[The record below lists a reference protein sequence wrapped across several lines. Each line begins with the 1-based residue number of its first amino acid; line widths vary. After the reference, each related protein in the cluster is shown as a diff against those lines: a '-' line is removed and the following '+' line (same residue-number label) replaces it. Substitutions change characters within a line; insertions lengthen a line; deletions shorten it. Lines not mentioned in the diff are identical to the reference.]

1 MKFRILIVFFTI
13 FFILCQEDNI
23 DNNEGKKKDN
33 NIEISDS
40 DEIDEIETENQESE
54 NTNEYIEISEDMLKN
69 IELESID
76 FGGPLA
82 LSDFDMSLLLLC
94 AYISHQ
100 ALKNKYI
107 ESINQIAEKLNVSET
122 KRIYDKI
129 GAGFAQNCYEY
140 IDDETVNKYITNL
153 TYHNNFQWEEEF
165 DNYTKLDINKYKF
178 IFIKLKMFTN
188 TNKPKLQKILSPQ
201 PLIVKGY
208 NNLSRAMYY
217 ALLGIITEVISD
229 KEKDKRQQLLQNP
242 NGKIIHE
249 KLDDPKIAK
258 DIYDKIGRLYP
269 DSSFNVVVLNL
280 VGGEY
285 QFANSRENT
294 AYLSVA
300 SGNRVFMIFKYK
312 E

>member
-23 DNNEGKKKDN
+23 DNNKGEKKDN

-76 FGGPLA
+76 FGGPLD

-100 ALKNKYI
+100 ALKNRYI

-165 DNYTKLDINKYKF
+165 DNYTKLDINKYKTKSDLKYT
-178 IFIKLKMFTN
+178 IEEQILLKMIHQSNEEFEKRKRERRNNN
-188 TNKPKLQKILSPQ
+188 TETSKLDRKDISKEIPKPTP
-201 PLIVKGY
+201 
-208 NNLSRAMYY
+208 
-217 ALLGIITEVISD
+217 
-229 KEKDKRQQLLQNP
+229 KEKNNNKKN
-242 NGKIIHE
+242 NEYSNSFEIIIREIKFFVYFGLIILIFLFIMYCLKKKKPVKKMEIKKE
-249 KLDDPKIAK
+249 KK
-258 DIYDKIGRLYP
+258 DNKKQKKKAD
-269 DSSFNVVVLNL
+269 
-280 VGGEY
+280 
-285 QFANSRENT
+285 
-294 AYLSVA
+294 
-300 SGNRVFMIFKYK
+300 
-312 E
+312 

>member
-13 FFILCQEDNI
+13 FFFILCQQDNI
-23 DNNEGKKKDN
+23 DNNKGKKQDN

-76 FGGPLA
+76 FGGPLD

-165 DNYTKLDINKYKF
+165 DNYTKLDINKYKTKSDLKYT
-178 IFIKLKMFTN
+178 IEEQILLKMIHQSNEEFEKRKRERRNNN
-188 TNKPKLQKILSPQ
+188 TETSKLDRKDISKEIPKPTP
-201 PLIVKGY
+201 
-208 NNLSRAMYY
+208 
-217 ALLGIITEVISD
+217 
-229 KEKDKRQQLLQNP
+229 KEKNNNKKN
-242 NGKIIHE
+242 NEYSNSFEIIIREIKFFVYFGLIILIFLFIMYCLKKKKPVKKMEIKKE
-249 KLDDPKIAK
+249 KK
-258 DIYDKIGRLYP
+258 DNKKQKKKAD
-269 DSSFNVVVLNL
+269 
-280 VGGEY
+280 
-285 QFANSRENT
+285 
-294 AYLSVA
+294 
-300 SGNRVFMIFKYK
+300 
-312 E
+312 

>member
-13 FFILCQEDNI
+13 FFILCQEENI
-23 DNNEGKKKDN
+23 DNNKGEKKDN

-54 NTNEYIEISEDMLKN
+54 NANEYIEISEDMLKN

-76 FGGPLA
+76 FGGPLD

-165 DNYTKLDINKYKF
+165 DNYTKLDINKYKTKSDLKYT
-178 IFIKLKMFTN
+178 IEEQILLKMIHQSNEEFEKRKRERRNNN
-188 TNKPKLQKILSPQ
+188 TETSKVDRKDISKEVPKPKP
-201 PLIVKGY
+201 
-208 NNLSRAMYY
+208 
-217 ALLGIITEVISD
+217 
-229 KEKDKRQQLLQNP
+229 KEKNYNKKN
-242 NGKIIHE
+242 NEYSNSFEIIIREIKFFVYFGLIILIFLFIMYCLKKKKPVKKMEIKKE
-249 KLDDPKIAK
+249 KK
-258 DIYDKIGRLYP
+258 DNKKQKKKAD
-269 DSSFNVVVLNL
+269 
-280 VGGEY
+280 
-285 QFANSRENT
+285 
-294 AYLSVA
+294 
-300 SGNRVFMIFKYK
+300 
-312 E
+312 

>member
-13 FFILCQEDNI
+13 FFFILCQQDNI
-23 DNNEGKKKDN
+23 DNNKGKKQDN

-54 NTNEYIEISEDMLKN
+54 NANEYIEISEDMLKN

-76 FGGPLA
+76 FGGPLD

-165 DNYTKLDINKYKF
+165 DNYTKLDINKYKTKSDLKYT
-178 IFIKLKMFTN
+178 IEEQILLKMIHQSNEEFEKRKRERRNNN
-188 TNKPKLQKILSPQ
+188 TETSKVDRKDISKEIPKPTP
-201 PLIVKGY
+201 
-208 NNLSRAMYY
+208 
-217 ALLGIITEVISD
+217 
-229 KEKDKRQQLLQNP
+229 KEKNNNKKN
-242 NGKIIHE
+242 NEYSNSFEIIIREIKFFVYFGLIILIFLFIMYCLKKKKPVKKMEIKKE
-249 KLDDPKIAK
+249 KK
-258 DIYDKIGRLYP
+258 DNKKQKKKAD
-269 DSSFNVVVLNL
+269 
-280 VGGEY
+280 
-285 QFANSRENT
+285 
-294 AYLSVA
+294 
-300 SGNRVFMIFKYK
+300 
-312 E
+312 

>member
-13 FFILCQEDNI
+13 FFFILCQQDNI
-23 DNNEGKKKDN
+23 DNNKGKKQDN

-76 FGGPLA
+76 FGGPLD

-165 DNYTKLDINKYKF
+165 DNYTKLDINKYKTKSDLKYT
-178 IFIKLKMFTN
+178 IEEQILLKMIHQSNEEFEKRKRERRNNN
-188 TNKPKLQKILSPQ
+188 TETSKVDRKDISKEIPKPTPKDKNNNKKNNEYSNSFEIIIREIKFFVYFGLIILIFLFIMYCLKKKKP
-201 PLIVKGY
+201 VKK
-208 NNLSRAMYY
+208 ME
-217 ALLGIITEVISD
+217 IK
-229 KEKDKRQQLLQNP
+229 KEK
-242 NGKIIHE
+242 
-249 KLDDPKIAK
+249 K
-258 DIYDKIGRLYP
+258 DNKKQKKKAD
-269 DSSFNVVVLNL
+269 
-280 VGGEY
+280 
-285 QFANSRENT
+285 
-294 AYLSVA
+294 
-300 SGNRVFMIFKYK
+300 
-312 E
+312 

>member
-13 FFILCQEDNI
+13 FFILCQQDNI
-23 DNNEGKKKDN
+23 DNNKGKKQDN

-54 NTNEYIEISEDMLKN
+54 NANEYIEISEDMLKN

-76 FGGPLA
+76 FGGPLD

-165 DNYTKLDINKYKF
+165 DNYTKLDINKYKTKSDLKYT
-178 IFIKLKMFTN
+178 IEEQILLKMIHQSNEEFEKRKRERRNNN
-188 TNKPKLQKILSPQ
+188 TETSKLDRKDISKEIPKPTP
-201 PLIVKGY
+201 
-208 NNLSRAMYY
+208 
-217 ALLGIITEVISD
+217 
-229 KEKDKRQQLLQNP
+229 KEKNNNNKNDEYSNSFE
-242 NGKIIHE
+242 IIIREIKFFVYFGLIILIFLFIMYCLKKKKPVKKMEIKKE
-249 KLDDPKIAK
+249 KK
-258 DIYDKIGRLYP
+258 DNKKQKKKAD
-269 DSSFNVVVLNL
+269 
-280 VGGEY
+280 
-285 QFANSRENT
+285 
-294 AYLSVA
+294 
-300 SGNRVFMIFKYK
+300 
-312 E
+312 

>member
-13 FFILCQEDNI
+13 FFFILCQQDNI
-23 DNNEGKKKDN
+23 DNNKGKKQDN

-76 FGGPLA
+76 FGGPLD

-165 DNYTKLDINKYKF
+165 DNYTKLDINKYKTKSDLKYT
-178 IFIKLKMFTN
+178 IEEQILLKMIHQSNEEFEKRKRERRNNN
-188 TNKPKLQKILSPQ
+188 TETSKVNRKDISKEVPKPTP
-201 PLIVKGY
+201 
-208 NNLSRAMYY
+208 
-217 ALLGIITEVISD
+217 
-229 KEKDKRQQLLQNP
+229 KEKNNNKKN
-242 NGKIIHE
+242 NEYSNSFEIIIREIKFFVYFGLIILIFLFIMYCLKKKKPVKKMEIKKE
-249 KLDDPKIAK
+249 KK
-258 DIYDKIGRLYP
+258 DNKKQKKKAD
-269 DSSFNVVVLNL
+269 
-280 VGGEY
+280 
-285 QFANSRENT
+285 
-294 AYLSVA
+294 
-300 SGNRVFMIFKYK
+300 
-312 E
+312 

>member
-23 DNNEGKKKDN
+23 DNNKGEKKDN

-40 DEIDEIETENQESE
+40 DEIDEIERENQESE
-54 NTNEYIEISEDMLKN
+54 NANEYIEISEDMLKN

-76 FGGPLA
+76 FGGPLD

-165 DNYTKLDINKYKF
+165 DNYTKLDINKYKTKSDLKYT
-178 IFIKLKMFTN
+178 IEEQILLKMIHQSNEEFEKRKRERRNNN
-188 TNKPKLQKILSPQ
+188 TETSKLDRKDISKEVPKPTP
-201 PLIVKGY
+201 
-208 NNLSRAMYY
+208 
-217 ALLGIITEVISD
+217 
-229 KEKDKRQQLLQNP
+229 KEKNNNKKN
-242 NGKIIHE
+242 NEYSNSFEIIIREIKFFVYFGLIILIFLFIMYCLKKKKPVKKMEIKKE
-249 KLDDPKIAK
+249 KK
-258 DIYDKIGRLYP
+258 DNKKQKKKAD
-269 DSSFNVVVLNL
+269 
-280 VGGEY
+280 
-285 QFANSRENT
+285 
-294 AYLSVA
+294 
-300 SGNRVFMIFKYK
+300 
-312 E
+312 

>member
-13 FFILCQEDNI
+13 FFFILCQEDNI
-23 DNNEGKKKDN
+23 DNNKGKKKDN

-40 DEIDEIETENQESE
+40 DEIDEIETENQDSE
-54 NTNEYIEISEDMLKN
+54 NANEYIEITEDMLKN

-100 ALKNKYI
+100 ALKNRYI

-165 DNYTKLDINKYKF
+165 DNYTKLDINKYKTKSDLKYT
-178 IFIKLKMFTN
+178 IEEQILLKMIHQSNEEFEKRKRERRNNN
-188 TNKPKLQKILSPQ
+188 TETSKVDRKDISKEVPKPTP
-201 PLIVKGY
+201 
-208 NNLSRAMYY
+208 
-217 ALLGIITEVISD
+217 
-229 KEKDKRQQLLQNP
+229 KEKNNNKKN
-242 NGKIIHE
+242 NEYSNSFEIIIREIKFFVYFGLIILIFLFIMYCLKKKKPVKKMEIKKE
-249 KLDDPKIAK
+249 KK
-258 DIYDKIGRLYP
+258 DNKKQKKKAD
-269 DSSFNVVVLNL
+269 
-280 VGGEY
+280 
-285 QFANSRENT
+285 
-294 AYLSVA
+294 
-300 SGNRVFMIFKYK
+300 
-312 E
+312 

>member
-13 FFILCQEDNI
+13 FFFILCQQDNI
-23 DNNEGKKKDN
+23 DNNKGKKQDN

-54 NTNEYIEISEDMLKN
+54 NANEYIEISEDMLKN

-76 FGGPLA
+76 FGGPLD

-165 DNYTKLDINKYKF
+165 DNYTKLDINKYKTKSDLKYT
-178 IFIKLKMFTN
+178 IEEQILLKMIHQSNEEFEKRKRERRNNN
-188 TNKPKLQKILSPQ
+188 TETSKVDRKDISKEVPKPTP
-201 PLIVKGY
+201 
-208 NNLSRAMYY
+208 
-217 ALLGIITEVISD
+217 
-229 KEKDKRQQLLQNP
+229 KEKNNNKKN
-242 NGKIIHE
+242 NEYSNSFEIIIREIKFFVYFGLIILIFLFIMYCLKKKKPVKKMEIKKE
-249 KLDDPKIAK
+249 KK
-258 DIYDKIGRLYP
+258 DNKKQKKKAD
-269 DSSFNVVVLNL
+269 
-280 VGGEY
+280 
-285 QFANSRENT
+285 
-294 AYLSVA
+294 
-300 SGNRVFMIFKYK
+300 
-312 E
+312 

>member
-13 FFILCQEDNI
+13 FFFILCQQDNI
-23 DNNEGKKKDN
+23 DNNKGKKQDN

-54 NTNEYIEISEDMLKN
+54 NANEYIEISEDMLKN

-76 FGGPLA
+76 FGGPLD

-165 DNYTKLDINKYKF
+165 DNYTKLDINKYKTKSDLKYT
-178 IFIKLKMFTN
+178 IEEQILLKMIHQSNEEFEKRKRERRNNN
-188 TNKPKLQKILSPQ
+188 TETSKVNRKDISKEIPKPTP
-201 PLIVKGY
+201 
-208 NNLSRAMYY
+208 
-217 ALLGIITEVISD
+217 
-229 KEKDKRQQLLQNP
+229 KEKNYNRKN
-242 NGKIIHE
+242 NEYSNSFEIIIREIKFFVYFGLIILIFLFIMYCLKKKKPVKKMEIKKE
-249 KLDDPKIAK
+249 KK
-258 DIYDKIGRLYP
+258 DNKKQKKKAD
-269 DSSFNVVVLNL
+269 
-280 VGGEY
+280 
-285 QFANSRENT
+285 
-294 AYLSVA
+294 
-300 SGNRVFMIFKYK
+300 
-312 E
+312 

>member
-23 DNNEGKKKDN
+23 DNNKGEKKDN

-54 NTNEYIEISEDMLKN
+54 NANEYIEITEDMLKN

-76 FGGPLA
+76 FGGPLD

-165 DNYTKLDINKYKF
+165 DNYTKLDINKYKTKSDLKYT
-178 IFIKLKMFTN
+178 IEEQILLKMIHQSNEEFEKRKRERRNNN
-188 TNKPKLQKILSPQ
+188 TETSKVDRKDISKEIPKPTP
-201 PLIVKGY
+201 
-208 NNLSRAMYY
+208 
-217 ALLGIITEVISD
+217 
-229 KEKDKRQQLLQNP
+229 KEKNNNKKN
-242 NGKIIHE
+242 NEYSNSFEIIIREIKFFVYFGLIILIFLFIMYCLKKKKPVKKMEIKKE
-249 KLDDPKIAK
+249 KK
-258 DIYDKIGRLYP
+258 DNKKQKKKAD
-269 DSSFNVVVLNL
+269 
-280 VGGEY
+280 
-285 QFANSRENT
+285 
-294 AYLSVA
+294 
-300 SGNRVFMIFKYK
+300 
-312 E
+312 

>member
-13 FFILCQEDNI
+13 FFFILCQQDNI
-23 DNNEGKKKDN
+23 DNNKGKKKDN

-76 FGGPLA
+76 FGGPLD

-165 DNYTKLDINKYKF
+165 DNYTKLDINKYKTKSDLKYT
-178 IFIKLKMFTN
+178 IEEQILLKMIHQSNEEFEKRKRERRNNN
-188 TNKPKLQKILSPQ
+188 TETSKLDRKDISKEIPKPTPKDKNNNKKNNEYSNSFEIIIREIKFFVYFGLIILIFLFIMYCLKKKKP
-201 PLIVKGY
+201 VKK
-208 NNLSRAMYY
+208 ME
-217 ALLGIITEVISD
+217 IK
-229 KEKDKRQQLLQNP
+229 KEK
-242 NGKIIHE
+242 
-249 KLDDPKIAK
+249 K
-258 DIYDKIGRLYP
+258 DNKKQKKKAD
-269 DSSFNVVVLNL
+269 
-280 VGGEY
+280 
-285 QFANSRENT
+285 
-294 AYLSVA
+294 
-300 SGNRVFMIFKYK
+300 
-312 E
+312 

>member
-1 MKFRILIVFFTI
+1 MKYRILIVFFTI
-13 FFILCQEDNI
+13 FFFILCQQDNI
-23 DNNEGKKKDN
+23 DNNKGKKQDN

-76 FGGPLA
+76 FGGPLD

-100 ALKNKYI
+100 ALKNRYI

-165 DNYTKLDINKYKF
+165 DNYTKLDINKYKTKSDLKYT
-178 IFIKLKMFTN
+178 IEEQILLKMIHQSNEEFEKRKRERRNNN
-188 TNKPKLQKILSPQ
+188 TETSKVDRKDISKEIPKPTP
-201 PLIVKGY
+201 
-208 NNLSRAMYY
+208 
-217 ALLGIITEVISD
+217 
-229 KEKDKRQQLLQNP
+229 KEKNYNRKN
-242 NGKIIHE
+242 NEYSNSFEIIIREIKFFVYFGLIILIFLFIMYCLKKKKPVKKMEIKKE
-249 KLDDPKIAK
+249 KK
-258 DIYDKIGRLYP
+258 DNKKQKKKAD
-269 DSSFNVVVLNL
+269 
-280 VGGEY
+280 
-285 QFANSRENT
+285 
-294 AYLSVA
+294 
-300 SGNRVFMIFKYK
+300 
-312 E
+312 

>member
-13 FFILCQEDNI
+13 FFFILCQQDNI
-23 DNNEGKKKDN
+23 DNNKGKKQDN

-54 NTNEYIEISEDMLKN
+54 NANEYIEISEDMLKN

-76 FGGPLA
+76 FGGPLD

-165 DNYTKLDINKYKF
+165 DNYTKLDINKYKTKSDLKYT
-178 IFIKLKMFTN
+178 IEEQILLKMIHQSNEEFEKRKRERRNNN
-188 TNKPKLQKILSPQ
+188 TETSKLDRKDISKEIPKPTP
-201 PLIVKGY
+201 
-208 NNLSRAMYY
+208 
-217 ALLGIITEVISD
+217 
-229 KEKDKRQQLLQNP
+229 KEKNNNKKNNEYSNSFD
-242 NGKIIHE
+242 IIIREIKFFVYFGLIILIFLFIMYCLKKKKPVKKMEIKKE
-249 KLDDPKIAK
+249 KK
-258 DIYDKIGRLYP
+258 DNKKQKKKAD
-269 DSSFNVVVLNL
+269 
-280 VGGEY
+280 
-285 QFANSRENT
+285 
-294 AYLSVA
+294 
-300 SGNRVFMIFKYK
+300 
-312 E
+312 

>member
-23 DNNEGKKKDN
+23 DNNKGEKKDN

-54 NTNEYIEISEDMLKN
+54 NANEYIEISEDMLKN

-76 FGGPLA
+76 FGGPLD

-165 DNYTKLDINKYKF
+165 DNYTKLDINKYKTKSDLKYT
-178 IFIKLKMFTN
+178 IEEQILLKMIHQSNEEFEKRKRERRNNN
-188 TNKPKLQKILSPQ
+188 TETSKLDRKDISKEIPKPTP
-201 PLIVKGY
+201 
-208 NNLSRAMYY
+208 
-217 ALLGIITEVISD
+217 
-229 KEKDKRQQLLQNP
+229 KEKNNNKKNFEYS
-242 NGKIIHE
+242 NSFEIIIREIKFFVYFGLIILIFLFIMYCLKKKKPVKKMEIKKE
-249 KLDDPKIAK
+249 KK
-258 DIYDKIGRLYP
+258 DNKKQKKKAD
-269 DSSFNVVVLNL
+269 
-280 VGGEY
+280 
-285 QFANSRENT
+285 
-294 AYLSVA
+294 
-300 SGNRVFMIFKYK
+300 
-312 E
+312 

>member
-23 DNNEGKKKDN
+23 DNNKGKKKDN

-54 NTNEYIEISEDMLKN
+54 NANEYIEISEDMLKN

-76 FGGPLA
+76 FGGPLD

-165 DNYTKLDINKYKF
+165 DNYTKLDINKYKTKSDLKYT
-178 IFIKLKMFTN
+178 IEEQILLKMIHQSNEEFEKRKRERRNNN
-188 TNKPKLQKILSPQ
+188 TETSKVNRKDISKEIPKPTP
-201 PLIVKGY
+201 
-208 NNLSRAMYY
+208 
-217 ALLGIITEVISD
+217 
-229 KEKDKRQQLLQNP
+229 KEKNYNRKN
-242 NGKIIHE
+242 NEYSNSFEIIIREIKFFVYFGLIILIFLFIMYCLKKKKPVKKMEIKKE
-249 KLDDPKIAK
+249 KK
-258 DIYDKIGRLYP
+258 DNKKQKKKAD
-269 DSSFNVVVLNL
+269 
-280 VGGEY
+280 
-285 QFANSRENT
+285 
-294 AYLSVA
+294 
-300 SGNRVFMIFKYK
+300 
-312 E
+312 

>member
-23 DNNEGKKKDN
+23 DNNKREKKDN

-54 NTNEYIEISEDMLKN
+54 NANEYIEISEDMLKN

-76 FGGPLA
+76 FGGPLD

-165 DNYTKLDINKYKF
+165 DNYTKLDINKYKTKSDLKYT
-178 IFIKLKMFTN
+178 IEEQILLKMIHQSNEEFEKRKRERRNNN
-188 TNKPKLQKILSPQ
+188 TETSKVDRKDISKEIPKPTP
-201 PLIVKGY
+201 
-208 NNLSRAMYY
+208 
-217 ALLGIITEVISD
+217 
-229 KEKDKRQQLLQNP
+229 KEKNNNKKN
-242 NGKIIHE
+242 NEYSNSFEIIIREIKFFVYFGLIILIFLFIMYCLKKKKLVKKKEIKKE
-249 KLDDPKIAK
+249 KK
-258 DIYDKIGRLYP
+258 DNIKQKKKAD
-269 DSSFNVVVLNL
+269 
-280 VGGEY
+280 
-285 QFANSRENT
+285 
-294 AYLSVA
+294 
-300 SGNRVFMIFKYK
+300 
-312 E
+312 

>member
-13 FFILCQEDNI
+13 FFFILCQQDNI
-23 DNNEGKKKDN
+23 DNNKGKKQDN

-54 NTNEYIEISEDMLKN
+54 NANEYIEISEDMLKN

-76 FGGPLA
+76 FGGPLD

-165 DNYTKLDINKYKF
+165 DNYTKLDINKYKTKSDLKYT
-178 IFIKLKMFTN
+178 IEEQILLKMIHQSNEEFEKRKRERRNNN
-188 TNKPKLQKILSPQ
+188 TETSKVNRKDISKEIPKPTPKDKNNNKKNNEYSNSFEIIIREIKFFVYFGLIILIFLFIMYCLKKKKP
-201 PLIVKGY
+201 VKK
-208 NNLSRAMYY
+208 ME
-217 ALLGIITEVISD
+217 IK
-229 KEKDKRQQLLQNP
+229 KEK
-242 NGKIIHE
+242 
-249 KLDDPKIAK
+249 K
-258 DIYDKIGRLYP
+258 DNKKQKKKAD
-269 DSSFNVVVLNL
+269 
-280 VGGEY
+280 
-285 QFANSRENT
+285 
-294 AYLSVA
+294 
-300 SGNRVFMIFKYK
+300 
-312 E
+312 

>member
-13 FFILCQEDNI
+13 FFILCQKDNI
-23 DNNEGKKKDN
+23 DNNKGEKKDN

-40 DEIDEIETENQESE
+40 DEIDEIETENQDSE
-54 NTNEYIEISEDMLKN
+54 NANEYIEISEDMLKN

-76 FGGPLA
+76 FGGPLD

-165 DNYTKLDINKYKF
+165 DNYTKLDINKYKTKSDLKYT
-178 IFIKLKMFTN
+178 IEEQILLKMIHQSNEEFEKRKRERRNNN
-188 TNKPKLQKILSPQ
+188 TETSKVDRKDISKEVPKPTP
-201 PLIVKGY
+201 
-208 NNLSRAMYY
+208 
-217 ALLGIITEVISD
+217 
-229 KEKDKRQQLLQNP
+229 KEKNNNKKN
-242 NGKIIHE
+242 NEYSNSFEIIIREIKFFVYFGLIILIFLFIMYCLKKKKPVKKMEIKKE
-249 KLDDPKIAK
+249 KK
-258 DIYDKIGRLYP
+258 DNKKQKKKAD
-269 DSSFNVVVLNL
+269 
-280 VGGEY
+280 
-285 QFANSRENT
+285 
-294 AYLSVA
+294 
-300 SGNRVFMIFKYK
+300 
-312 E
+312 

>member
-23 DNNEGKKKDN
+23 DNNKGEKKDN

-54 NTNEYIEISEDMLKN
+54 NANEYIEISEDMLKN

-76 FGGPLA
+76 FGGPLD

-165 DNYTKLDINKYKF
+165 DNYTKLDINKYKTKSDLKYT
-178 IFIKLKMFTN
+178 IEEQILLKMIHQSNEEFEKRKRERRNNN
-188 TNKPKLQKILSPQ
+188 TETSKLDRKDISKEIPKPTP
-201 PLIVKGY
+201 
-208 NNLSRAMYY
+208 
-217 ALLGIITEVISD
+217 
-229 KEKDKRQQLLQNP
+229 KEKNNNKKN
-242 NGKIIHE
+242 NEYSNSFEIIIREIKFFVYFGLIILIFLFIMYCLKKKKPVKKMEIKKE
-249 KLDDPKIAK
+249 KK
-258 DIYDKIGRLYP
+258 DNKKQKKKAD
-269 DSSFNVVVLNL
+269 
-280 VGGEY
+280 
-285 QFANSRENT
+285 
-294 AYLSVA
+294 
-300 SGNRVFMIFKYK
+300 
-312 E
+312 

>member
-13 FFILCQEDNI
+13 FFFILCQEDNI
-23 DNNEGKKKDN
+23 DNNKGKKKDN

-40 DEIDEIETENQESE
+40 DEIDEIETENQDSE
-54 NTNEYIEISEDMLKN
+54 NANEYIEITEDMLKN

-76 FGGPLA
+76 FGGPLD

-165 DNYTKLDINKYKF
+165 DNYTKLDINKYKTKSDLKYT
-178 IFIKLKMFTN
+178 IEEQILLKMIHQSNEEFEKRKRERRNNN
-188 TNKPKLQKILSPQ
+188 TETSKVDRKDISKEVPKPTP
-201 PLIVKGY
+201 
-208 NNLSRAMYY
+208 
-217 ALLGIITEVISD
+217 
-229 KEKDKRQQLLQNP
+229 KEKNNNKKN
-242 NGKIIHE
+242 NEYSNSFEIIIREIKFFVYFGLIILIFLFIMYCLKKKKPVKKMEIKKE
-249 KLDDPKIAK
+249 KK
-258 DIYDKIGRLYP
+258 DNKKQKKKAD
-269 DSSFNVVVLNL
+269 
-280 VGGEY
+280 
-285 QFANSRENT
+285 
-294 AYLSVA
+294 
-300 SGNRVFMIFKYK
+300 
-312 E
+312 

>member
-23 DNNEGKKKDN
+23 DNNKGVKKDN

-54 NTNEYIEISEDMLKN
+54 NANEYIEISEDMLKN

-76 FGGPLA
+76 FGGPLD

-165 DNYTKLDINKYKF
+165 DNYTKLDINKYKTKSDLKYT
-178 IFIKLKMFTN
+178 IEEQILLKMIHQSNEEFEKRKRERRNNN
-188 TNKPKLQKILSPQ
+188 TETSKLDRKDISKEIPKPTP
-201 PLIVKGY
+201 
-208 NNLSRAMYY
+208 
-217 ALLGIITEVISD
+217 
-229 KEKDKRQQLLQNP
+229 KEKNNNKKN
-242 NGKIIHE
+242 NEYSNSFEIIIREIKFFVYFGLIILIFLFIMYCLKKKKPVKKMEIKKE
-249 KLDDPKIAK
+249 KK
-258 DIYDKIGRLYP
+258 DNKKQKKKAD
-269 DSSFNVVVLNL
+269 
-280 VGGEY
+280 
-285 QFANSRENT
+285 
-294 AYLSVA
+294 
-300 SGNRVFMIFKYK
+300 
-312 E
+312 

>member
-23 DNNEGKKKDN
+23 DNNKGEKKDN

-76 FGGPLA
+76 FGGPLD

-100 ALKNKYI
+100 ALKNRYI

-165 DNYTKLDINKYKF
+165 DNYTKLDINKYKTKSDLKYT
-178 IFIKLKMFTN
+178 IEEQILLKMIHQSNEEFEKRKRERRNNN
-188 TNKPKLQKILSPQ
+188 TETSKVDRKDISKEIPKPTP
-201 PLIVKGY
+201 
-208 NNLSRAMYY
+208 
-217 ALLGIITEVISD
+217 
-229 KEKDKRQQLLQNP
+229 KEKNYNKKN
-242 NGKIIHE
+242 NEYSNSFEIIIREIKFFVYFGLIILIFLFIMYCLKKKKPVKKMEIKKE
-249 KLDDPKIAK
+249 KK
-258 DIYDKIGRLYP
+258 DNKKQKKKAD
-269 DSSFNVVVLNL
+269 
-280 VGGEY
+280 
-285 QFANSRENT
+285 
-294 AYLSVA
+294 
-300 SGNRVFMIFKYK
+300 
-312 E
+312 

>member
-13 FFILCQEDNI
+13 FFFILCQEDNI
-23 DNNEGKKKDN
+23 DNNKREKKDN

-76 FGGPLA
+76 FGGPLD

-165 DNYTKLDINKYKF
+165 DNYTKLDINKYKTKSDLKYT
-178 IFIKLKMFTN
+178 IEEQILLKMIHQSNEEFEKRKRERRNNN
-188 TNKPKLQKILSPQ
+188 TETSKLDRKDISKEIPKPTP
-201 PLIVKGY
+201 
-208 NNLSRAMYY
+208 
-217 ALLGIITEVISD
+217 
-229 KEKDKRQQLLQNP
+229 KEKNNNKKN
-242 NGKIIHE
+242 NEYSNSFEIIIREIKFFVYFGLIILIFLFIMYCLKKKKPVKKMEIKKE
-249 KLDDPKIAK
+249 KK
-258 DIYDKIGRLYP
+258 DNKKQKKKAD
-269 DSSFNVVVLNL
+269 
-280 VGGEY
+280 
-285 QFANSRENT
+285 
-294 AYLSVA
+294 
-300 SGNRVFMIFKYK
+300 
-312 E
+312 

>member
-23 DNNEGKKKDN
+23 DNNKGEKKDN

-76 FGGPLA
+76 FGGPLD

-165 DNYTKLDINKYKF
+165 DNYTKLDINKYKTKSDLKYT
-178 IFIKLKMFTN
+178 IEEQILLKMIHQSNEEFEKRKRERRNNN
-188 TNKPKLQKILSPQ
+188 TETSKVDRKDISKEIPKPTPKDKNNNKKNNEYSNSFEIIIREIKFFVYFGLIILIFLFIMYCLKKKKP
-201 PLIVKGY
+201 VKK
-208 NNLSRAMYY
+208 ME
-217 ALLGIITEVISD
+217 IK
-229 KEKDKRQQLLQNP
+229 KEK
-242 NGKIIHE
+242 
-249 KLDDPKIAK
+249 K
-258 DIYDKIGRLYP
+258 DNKKQKKKAD
-269 DSSFNVVVLNL
+269 
-280 VGGEY
+280 
-285 QFANSRENT
+285 
-294 AYLSVA
+294 
-300 SGNRVFMIFKYK
+300 
-312 E
+312 

>member
-1 MKFRILIVFFTI
+1 M
-13 FFILCQEDNI
+13 
-23 DNNEGKKKDN
+23 
-33 NIEISDS
+33 EISDS

-54 NTNEYIEISEDMLKN
+54 NANEYIEITEDMLKN

-76 FGGPLA
+76 FGGPLD

-165 DNYTKLDINKYKF
+165 DNYTKLDINKYKTKSDLKYT
-178 IFIKLKMFTN
+178 IEEQILLKMIHQSNEEFEKRKRERRNNN
-188 TNKPKLQKILSPQ
+188 TETSKVDRKDISKEVPKPKP
-201 PLIVKGY
+201 
-208 NNLSRAMYY
+208 
-217 ALLGIITEVISD
+217 
-229 KEKDKRQQLLQNP
+229 KEKNNNKKN
-242 NGKIIHE
+242 NEYSNSFEIIIREIKFFVYFGLIILIFLFIMYCLKKKKPVKKMETKKE
-249 KLDDPKIAK
+249 KK
-258 DIYDKIGRLYP
+258 DNIKQKKKAD
-269 DSSFNVVVLNL
+269 
-280 VGGEY
+280 
-285 QFANSRENT
+285 
-294 AYLSVA
+294 
-300 SGNRVFMIFKYK
+300 
-312 E
+312 

>member
-23 DNNEGKKKDN
+23 DNNKGEKKDN

-54 NTNEYIEISEDMLKN
+54 NANEYIEISEDMLKN

-76 FGGPLA
+76 FGGPLD

-165 DNYTKLDINKYKF
+165 DNYTKLDINKYKTKSDLKYT
-178 IFIKLKMFTN
+178 IEEQILLKMIHQSNEEFEKRKRERRNNN
-188 TNKPKLQKILSPQ
+188 TETSKVDRKDISKEVPKPTP
-201 PLIVKGY
+201 
-208 NNLSRAMYY
+208 
-217 ALLGIITEVISD
+217 
-229 KEKDKRQQLLQNP
+229 KEKNNNKKN
-242 NGKIIHE
+242 NEYSNSFEIIIREIKFFVYFGLIILIFLFIMYCLKKKKPVKKMEIKKE
-249 KLDDPKIAK
+249 KK
-258 DIYDKIGRLYP
+258 DNKKQKKKAD
-269 DSSFNVVVLNL
+269 
-280 VGGEY
+280 
-285 QFANSRENT
+285 
-294 AYLSVA
+294 
-300 SGNRVFMIFKYK
+300 
-312 E
+312 

>member
-13 FFILCQEDNI
+13 FFFILCQQDNI
-23 DNNEGKKKDN
+23 DNNKGEKKDN

-54 NTNEYIEISEDMLKN
+54 NANEYIEISEDMLKN

-76 FGGPLA
+76 FGGPLD

-165 DNYTKLDINKYKF
+165 DNYTKLDINKYKTKSDLKYT
-178 IFIKLKMFTN
+178 IEEQILLKMIHQSNEEFEKRKRERRNNN
-188 TNKPKLQKILSPQ
+188 TETSKVDRKDISKEVPKPTP
-201 PLIVKGY
+201 
-208 NNLSRAMYY
+208 
-217 ALLGIITEVISD
+217 
-229 KEKDKRQQLLQNP
+229 KEKNNNKKN
-242 NGKIIHE
+242 NEYSNSFEIIIREIKFFVYFGLIILIFLFIMYCLKKKKPVKKMEIKKE
-249 KLDDPKIAK
+249 KK
-258 DIYDKIGRLYP
+258 DNKKQKKKAD
-269 DSSFNVVVLNL
+269 
-280 VGGEY
+280 
-285 QFANSRENT
+285 
-294 AYLSVA
+294 
-300 SGNRVFMIFKYK
+300 
-312 E
+312 

>member
-23 DNNEGKKKDN
+23 DNNKGEKKDN

-54 NTNEYIEISEDMLKN
+54 NANEYIEISEDMLKN

-129 GAGFAQNCYEY
+129 GAGFALNCYEY
-140 IDDETVNKYITNL
+140 IDNETVNKYITNL

-165 DNYTKLDINKYKF
+165 DNYTKLDINKYKTKSDLKYT
-178 IFIKLKMFTN
+178 IEEQILLKMIHQSNEEFEKRKRERRNNN
-188 TNKPKLQKILSPQ
+188 TETSKVDRKDISKEVPKPTP
-201 PLIVKGY
+201 
-208 NNLSRAMYY
+208 
-217 ALLGIITEVISD
+217 
-229 KEKDKRQQLLQNP
+229 KEKNNNKKN
-242 NGKIIHE
+242 NEYSNSFEIIIREIKFFVYFGLIILIFLFIMYCLKKKKPVKKMEIKKE
-249 KLDDPKIAK
+249 KK
-258 DIYDKIGRLYP
+258 DNKKQKKKAD
-269 DSSFNVVVLNL
+269 
-280 VGGEY
+280 
-285 QFANSRENT
+285 
-294 AYLSVA
+294 
-300 SGNRVFMIFKYK
+300 
-312 E
+312 

>member
-13 FFILCQEDNI
+13 FFILCQKDNI
-23 DNNEGKKKDN
+23 DNNKGEKKDN

-54 NTNEYIEISEDMLKN
+54 NANEYIEISEDMLKN

-76 FGGPLA
+76 FGGPLD

-129 GAGFAQNCYEY
+129 GAGFALNCYEY

-165 DNYTKLDINKYKF
+165 DNYTKLDINKYKTKSDLKYT
-178 IFIKLKMFTN
+178 IEEQILLKMIHQSNEEFEKRKRERRNNN
-188 TNKPKLQKILSPQ
+188 TETSKVDRKDISKEVPKPTP
-201 PLIVKGY
+201 
-208 NNLSRAMYY
+208 
-217 ALLGIITEVISD
+217 
-229 KEKDKRQQLLQNP
+229 KEKNNNKKN
-242 NGKIIHE
+242 NEYSNSFEIIIREIKFFVYFGLIILIFLFIMYCLKKKKPVKKMEIKKE
-249 KLDDPKIAK
+249 KK
-258 DIYDKIGRLYP
+258 DNKKQKKKAD
-269 DSSFNVVVLNL
+269 
-280 VGGEY
+280 
-285 QFANSRENT
+285 
-294 AYLSVA
+294 
-300 SGNRVFMIFKYK
+300 
-312 E
+312 

>member
-23 DNNEGKKKDN
+23 DNNKGEKKDN

-54 NTNEYIEISEDMLKN
+54 NANEYIEISEDMLKN

-76 FGGPLA
+76 FGGPLD

-129 GAGFAQNCYEY
+129 GAGFALNCYEY

-165 DNYTKLDINKYKF
+165 DNYTKLDINKYKTKSDLKYT
-178 IFIKLKMFTN
+178 IEEQILLKMIHQSNEEFEKRKRERRNNN
-188 TNKPKLQKILSPQ
+188 TETSKLDRKDISKEIPKPTP
-201 PLIVKGY
+201 
-208 NNLSRAMYY
+208 
-217 ALLGIITEVISD
+217 
-229 KEKDKRQQLLQNP
+229 KEKNNNKKN
-242 NGKIIHE
+242 NEYSNSFEIIIREIKFFVYFGLIILIFLFIMYCLKKKKPVKKMEIKKE
-249 KLDDPKIAK
+249 KK
-258 DIYDKIGRLYP
+258 DNKKQKKKAD
-269 DSSFNVVVLNL
+269 
-280 VGGEY
+280 
-285 QFANSRENT
+285 
-294 AYLSVA
+294 
-300 SGNRVFMIFKYK
+300 
-312 E
+312 

>member
-13 FFILCQEDNI
+13 FFFILCQQDNI
-23 DNNEGKKKDN
+23 DNNKGKKQDN

-54 NTNEYIEISEDMLKN
+54 NANEYIEISEDMLKN

-76 FGGPLA
+76 FGGPLD

-165 DNYTKLDINKYKF
+165 DNYTKLDINKYKTKSDLKYT
-178 IFIKLKMFTN
+178 IEEQILLKMIHQSNEEFEKRKRERRNNN
-188 TNKPKLQKILSPQ
+188 TETSKLDRKDISKEIPKPTP
-201 PLIVKGY
+201 
-208 NNLSRAMYY
+208 
-217 ALLGIITEVISD
+217 
-229 KEKDKRQQLLQNP
+229 KEKNNNKKN
-242 NGKIIHE
+242 NEYSNSFEIIIREIKFFVYFGLIILIFLFIMYCLKKKKPVKKMEIKKE
-249 KLDDPKIAK
+249 KK
-258 DIYDKIGRLYP
+258 DNKKQKKKAD
-269 DSSFNVVVLNL
+269 
-280 VGGEY
+280 
-285 QFANSRENT
+285 
-294 AYLSVA
+294 
-300 SGNRVFMIFKYK
+300 
-312 E
+312 

>member
-23 DNNEGKKKDN
+23 DNNKGKKKDN

-54 NTNEYIEISEDMLKN
+54 NANEYIEISEDMLKN

-76 FGGPLA
+76 FGGPLD

-129 GAGFAQNCYEY
+129 GAGFALNCYEY
-140 IDDETVNKYITNL
+140 IDEETVNKYITNL

-165 DNYTKLDINKYKF
+165 DNYTKLDINKYKTKSDLKYT
-178 IFIKLKMFTN
+178 IEEQILLKMIHQSNEEFEKRKRERRNNN
-188 TNKPKLQKILSPQ
+188 TETSKVDRKDISKEVPKPTP
-201 PLIVKGY
+201 
-208 NNLSRAMYY
+208 
-217 ALLGIITEVISD
+217 
-229 KEKDKRQQLLQNP
+229 KEKNNNKKN
-242 NGKIIHE
+242 NEYSNSFEIIIREIKFFVYFGLIILIFLFIMYCLKKKKPVKKMEIKKE
-249 KLDDPKIAK
+249 KK
-258 DIYDKIGRLYP
+258 DNKKQKKKAD
-269 DSSFNVVVLNL
+269 
-280 VGGEY
+280 
-285 QFANSRENT
+285 
-294 AYLSVA
+294 
-300 SGNRVFMIFKYK
+300 
-312 E
+312 

>member
-23 DNNEGKKKDN
+23 DNNKGEKKDN
-33 NIEISDS
+33 NMEISDS

-54 NTNEYIEISEDMLKN
+54 NANEYIEISEDMLKN

-76 FGGPLA
+76 FGGPLD

-165 DNYTKLDINKYKF
+165 DNYTKLDINKYKTKSDLKYT
-178 IFIKLKMFTN
+178 IEEQILLKMIHQSNEEFEKRKRERRNNN
-188 TNKPKLQKILSPQ
+188 TETSKLDRKDISKEIPKPTP
-201 PLIVKGY
+201 
-208 NNLSRAMYY
+208 
-217 ALLGIITEVISD
+217 
-229 KEKDKRQQLLQNP
+229 KEKNNNKKN
-242 NGKIIHE
+242 NEYSNSFEIIIREIKFFVYFGLIILIFLFIMYCLKKKKPVKKMEIKKE
-249 KLDDPKIAK
+249 KK
-258 DIYDKIGRLYP
+258 DNKKQKKKAD
-269 DSSFNVVVLNL
+269 
-280 VGGEY
+280 
-285 QFANSRENT
+285 
-294 AYLSVA
+294 
-300 SGNRVFMIFKYK
+300 
-312 E
+312 